1 MHVSQKSHNIL
12 NPITALCETAN
23 PCQNGAACDVT
34 GNALTCACQLGFT
47 GIHCET
53 GITWYVLI
61 YLKGVFGGF
70 LCASYCAGVP

>member
-53 GITWYVLI
+53 GIT
-61 YLKGVFGGF
+61 
-70 LCASYCAGVP
+70 